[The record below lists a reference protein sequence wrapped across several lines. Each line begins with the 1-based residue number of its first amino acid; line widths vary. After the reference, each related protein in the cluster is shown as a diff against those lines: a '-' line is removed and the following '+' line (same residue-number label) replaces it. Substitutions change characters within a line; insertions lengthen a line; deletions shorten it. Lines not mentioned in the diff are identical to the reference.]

1 MGKWLQMKTLNK
13 RAMIAFKLAFKNL
26 IGAGLRTL
34 LIVFVLSL
42 AYVLIIYM
50 NGLYQGWDRQARI
63 ETIAS
68 TGAVVRNQVKVL
80 RRR

>member
-1 MGKWLQMKTLNK
+1 
-13 RAMIAFKLAFKNL
+13 MIAFKLAYKNL

-50 NGLYQGWDRQARI
+50 NGLYQVWDHLLLHDLMLPTLHGGFPYRLQSR
-63 ETIAS
+63 EQHDLHLF
-68 TGAVVRNQVKVL
+68 GHQR
-80 RRR
+80 

>member
-1 MGKWLQMKTLNK
+1 
-13 RAMIAFKLAFKNL
+13 MIAFKLAYKNL

-50 NGLYQGWDRQARI
+50 NGIYRDGTGRPGSKPSPGKLQRD
-63 ETIAS
+63 S
-68 TGAVVRNQVKVL
+68 TGRKSMTPMMP
-80 RRR
+80 

>member
-1 MGKWLQMKTLNK
+1 
-13 RAMIAFKLAFKNL
+13 MIAFKLAFKNL

-50 NGLYQGWDRQARI
+50 NGLYQGWDRRP
-63 ETIAS
+63 
-68 TGAVVRNQVKVL
+68 GLKPLPGR
-80 RRR
+80 